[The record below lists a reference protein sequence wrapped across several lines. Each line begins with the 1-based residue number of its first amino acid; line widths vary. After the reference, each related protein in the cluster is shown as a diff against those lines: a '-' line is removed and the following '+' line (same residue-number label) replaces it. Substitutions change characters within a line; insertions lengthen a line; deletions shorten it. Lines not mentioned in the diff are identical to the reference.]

1 VTRSLNEIADRLY
14 GLPPATFVS
23 ARDDEVAQA
32 RSAGDKGEAKAIAG
46 LRRPTVAAWMVNLLA
61 LRKPDSLAELI
72 GIGAAMRAAQSN
84 LKGSELRELTSKRRA
99 AISRLVNTAAE
110 LAVQAGAARSGL
122 PVSEVETTLTA
133 AVANEDIAR
142 DVQSARLVKTAHYD
156 GFGEMPRPDL
166 QLVPGGR
173 AESPADR
180 AELRR
185 ERALN
190 RPAKAGGERTGPPRL
205 GADRTASTK
214 KQSSKDEAPSE
225 EAPKVSSAALA
236 RRRSAARRLH
246 QAEVGLTAARK
257 AYQVAES
264 ALRSAE
270 ANESEARAAFETAE
284 RDLQE

>member
-1 VTRSLNEIADRLY
+1 VTRSLDEIADRLY

-23 ARDDEVAQA
+23 ARDDEVAKA
-32 RSAGDKGEAKAIAG
+32 RSAGDKDEAKAIAG

-61 LRKPDSLAELI
+61 LQERDSLAELT
-72 GIGAAMRAAQSN
+72 GIGAQMRSAQSN

-99 AISRLVNTAAE
+99 AVSRLVNTAAE

-142 DVQSARLVKTAHYD
+142 DVQSARLVKTVHYD

-173 AESPADR
+173 AESPGER

-185 ERALN
+185 ERALT
-190 RPAKAGGERTGPPRL
+190 RPAKAGGERTAPAKL
-205 GADRTASTK
+205 DGAERTATAK
-214 KQSSKDEAPSE
+214 KQPSAD

-246 QAEVGLTAARK
+246 QAEVGLAAARK

-270 ANESEARAAFETAE
+270 ANETAARAAFEAAE